1 MQVIFF
7 NSLSDSS
14 LSVYGKATDFCISVL
29 YVQIY
34 WICLLVLIVFFF
46 LVETLGFSVYS
57 IMSSAN
63 SDSFTFFPSS
73 LDAFYFFILSDYCG

>member
-1 MQVIFF
+1 M
-7 NSLSDSS
+7 
-14 LSVYGKATDFCISVL
+14 YGKATDFYISVL

-34 WICLLVLIVFFF
+34 WMFISSNSFFF

-73 LDAFYFFILSDYCG
+73 LDAFYFFFLSDYCG